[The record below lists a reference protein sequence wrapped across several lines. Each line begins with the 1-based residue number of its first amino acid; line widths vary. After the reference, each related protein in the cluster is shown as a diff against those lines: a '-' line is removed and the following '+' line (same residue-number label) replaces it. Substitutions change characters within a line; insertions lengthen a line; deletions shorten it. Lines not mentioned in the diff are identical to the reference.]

1 MKKKLVITLSLLAN
15 IGLYAQTGIG
25 TTLPNST
32 SVLDVESSDKG
43 VLIPRVN
50 LLNDT
55 DKTTI
60 KGGDYPESLIVYHNG
75 TKDLIA
81 GFYYW
86 EKKKWNVLISNTNLY
101 EYIKKEAKQDTVM
114 IKHDNGDYIFTWKDD
129 KGVEQ
134 TMKISDVIK
143 KFETLTEFNGAI
155 EGSEAVLTY
164 KPERGVETKV
174 LLTDLLKKSTD
185 FETYIKSLITTNVV
199 VPTTVVA
206 NGNGTAV
213 AKTIDTNSNTTTY
226 KVSVVPTEID
236 LTGDVGGKAG
246 DNTINKIKKVTVSPT
261 PPTTTGQALVY
272 NDATKVWEP
281 GKPAV
286 NTGDITGKANLTTD
300 GVIVVGDATTGT
312 NSSPNSVLAAT
323 TLSIKNASITGSK
336 IADASVHGAKI
347 IARTI
352 VGGHIAAGVITG
364 NVHIAANT
372 ITGANI
378 AVSTIGG
385 GHIAANTITGG
396 NIANATIGTGKLGV
410 DRPNTVLITD
420 ANGVP
425 GFDDISKVVPVI
437 QATNGLLKTPGN
449 FIELGGALTRPTTI
463 ATTATNEL
471 IITGLPIAKVGID
484 NIVMR
489 DAVTGALRQSKG
501 TMPSFFHMPS
511 VMLPTAEGQTTQAG
525 ITFNNATRTGTVDLY
540 LIYKNQFTTP
550 VRSSVAGAKLPVLN
564 ATDIVYHITYIDTT
578 VFTITGL
585 TADGKLT
592 YTVSATAKPSLA
604 SFANVIFA
612 VNN

>member
-114 IKHDNGDYIFTWKDD
+114 IKHENGDYIFTWKDD

-312 NSSPNSVLAAT
+312 NSSANAVLAAT
-323 TLSIKNASITGSK
+323 TLSIKKESITSSLIKDGTIEITDMK
-336 IADASVHGAKI
+336 KGDANAVLTTNTTGELKWEPRADL
-347 IARTI
+347 
-352 VGGHIAAGVITG
+352 
-364 NVHIAANT
+364 
-372 ITGANI
+372 
-378 AVSTIGG
+378 
-385 GHIAANTITGG
+385 G
-396 NIANATIGTGKLGV
+396 NIITAN
-410 DRPNTVLITD
+410 
-420 ANGVP
+420 
-425 GFDDISKVVPVI
+425 
-437 QATNGLLKTPGN
+437 NGLTKTVN
-449 FIELGGALTRPTTI
+449 NIELGGMLLKPTTLRTS
-463 ATTATNEL
+463 ATSSLTV
-471 IITGLPIAKVGID
+471 TGLVISNSD
-484 NIVMR
+484 DNNIVMLER
-489 DAVTGALRQSKG
+489 STGVLKQARAAMPNFFYLPPLSVDVVPNAKNVQINVYDVYKQQYSNPVVASNG
-501 TMPSFFHMPS
+501 TS
-511 VMLPTAEGQTTQAG
+511 T
-525 ITFNNATRTGTVDLY
+525 
-540 LIYKNQFTTP
+540 
-550 VRSSVAGAKLPVLN
+550 LPVLLAN
-564 ATDIVYHITYIDTT
+564 ELNYIVVYADPS
-578 VFTITGL
+578 VFTNVRINSGGVLLYDVTPTAVSTASTFL
-585 TADGKLT
+585 TIVLQVK
-592 YTVSATAKPSLA
+592 
-604 SFANVIFA
+604 
-612 VNN
+612 

>member
-114 IKHDNGDYIFTWKDD
+114 ITQDNGDYIFTWKDD

-143 KFETLTEFNGAI
+143 KFETLTEFKGAI

-206 NGNGTAV
+206 NGNGTEV

-312 NSSPNSVLAAT
+312 NSSANAVLAAT
-323 TLSIKNASITGSK
+323 TLSIKKESITSSLIKDGTIELTDMK
-336 IADASVHGAKI
+336 KGDANAVLTTNTTGELKWEPRADL
-347 IARTI
+347 
-352 VGGHIAAGVITG
+352 
-364 NVHIAANT
+364 
-372 ITGANI
+372 
-378 AVSTIGG
+378 
-385 GHIAANTITGG
+385 G
-396 NIANATIGTGKLGV
+396 NIITANNGITK
-410 DRPNTVLITD
+410 TV
-420 ANGVP
+420 N
-425 GFDDISKVVPVI
+425 
-437 QATNGLLKTPGN
+437 N
-449 FIELGGALTRPTTI
+449 IELGGALTKPTTI
-463 ATTATNEL
+463 TTTATNEL
-471 IITGLPIAKVGID
+471 IITGLPMAKVGID

-525 ITFNNATRTGTVDLY
+525 ITFNNATRTGIVDLY

-564 ATDIVYHITYIDTT
+564 ATDMVYHITYIDTT

-585 TADGKLT
+585 TTDGKLT

>member
-1 MKKKLVITLSLLAN
+1 MKKKLVIALSLLAN

-114 IKHDNGDYIFTWKDD
+114 ITQDNGDYIFTWKDD

-143 KFETLTEFNGAI
+143 KFETLTEFKGAI

-164 KPERGVETKV
+164 KPEQGVETKV
-174 LLTDLLKKSTD
+174 LLTDLLKKSTA

-206 NGNGTAV
+206 NGNGTEV

-246 DNTINKIKKVTVSPT
+246 DNTINKIKKVMVSPT
-261 PPTTTGQALVY
+261 LPTTTGQALVY

-281 GKPAV
+281 GKPTV

-300 GVIVVGDATTGT
+300 GIIVVGDATTGT
-312 NSSPNSVLAAT
+312 NSSANAVLAAT
-323 TLSIKNASITGSK
+323 TLSIKKESITSSLIKDGTIELTDMK
-336 IADASVHGAKI
+336 KGDANAVLTTNTTGELKWEPRADLGN
-347 IARTI
+347 
-352 VGGHIAAGVITG
+352 VITTNNG
-364 NVHIAANT
+364 
-372 ITGANI
+372 IT
-378 AVSTIGG
+378 
-385 GHIAANTITGG
+385 
-396 NIANATIGTGKLGV
+396 K
-410 DRPNTVLITD
+410 TV
-420 ANGVP
+420 N
-425 GFDDISKVVPVI
+425 
-437 QATNGLLKTPGN
+437 N
-449 FIELGGALTRPTTI
+449 IELGGALTKPTTI
-463 ATTATNEL
+463 TTTATNEL
-471 IITGLPIAKVGID
+471 IITGLPMAKVGID

-489 DAVTGALRQSKG
+489 DAATGALRQSKG

-564 ATDIVYHITYIDTT
+564 ATDMVYHITYIDTT

-585 TADGKLT
+585 TTDGKLT